1 MSKNLSDNVNELSE
15 VTKKYVQTRIE
26 LLKLSVLSKVTQV
39 TSYFIS
45 TLVLITGVAMVVFFC
60 FAAFVAW
67 YGQVYHDYLTG
78 LLLVIG
84 VLVVLVV
91 LFALLKKQL
100 VTSLVLRKY
109 SSLLFDDEEEEV
121 EL

>member
-1 MSKNLSDNVNELSE
+1 MSKNLSDNVSELSD

-26 LLKLSVLSKVTQV
+26 LVKLSVLSRVTQV
-39 TSYFIS
+39 TSYLIG
-45 TLVLITGVAMVVFFC
+45 TLVLITGGAMILFFV

-84 VLVVLVV
+84 VLAVLTI
-91 LFALLKKQL
+91 LFVLLKKQI
-100 VTSLVLRKY
+100 VTSIVLRKY
-109 SSLLFDDEEEEV
+109 SSLLFEDEKED